1 MGNDSRGKDW
11 RATVALAALS
21 VLFFVLGLV
30 ISVRLSPEVGGGI
43 AGRSALYGL
52 VTLLIIGVL
61 LQSSHT
67 PHAWPIACCAT
78 ASVFMVVLIYMSK
91 TMADARDQAL
101 AGYAAEQA
109 LMTKAANGEP
119 IGFTQYPESTFG
131 RFAPTLAVMSRDLS
145 AFQRQRSDLEA
156 KQKGAGPL
164 GLDSP
169 ATFTDAAKRAA
180 ASKQIAL
187 LREVDTAA
195 LKNEQDLVEAIHADI
210 ESSPWPPDEK
220 RELIA
225 VFDKRAEESIQ
236 KLDPYFKLAL
246 DIDTLD
252 EDMLNVAA
260 SDHAHLGEHGLVFK
274 TRPGL
279 ERFQAD
285 AAKVKAL
292 SEKLKRMRAQPLK
305 ERSPAPRGKPVPG
318 KN

>member
-11 RATVALAALS
+11 RVTAALAALS
-21 VLFFVLGLV
+21 LVFFVLGLV

-43 AGRSALYGL
+43 AGRSTLYGL
-52 VTLLIIGVL
+52 VALLIIGVL

-78 ASVFMVVLIYMSK
+78 ASVFMAVLIYMSK

-101 AGYAAEQA
+101 AGYAAEQT

-119 IGFTQYPESTFG
+119 IDPTQYPEPTFG
-131 RFAPTLAVMSRDLS
+131 RFAPTLAAMSLDLS
-145 AFQRQRSDLEA
+145 GFQRRKSDLEA
-156 KQKGAGPL
+156 KQKGVGPL

-169 ATFTDAAKRAA
+169 VTFTDAAKRAA

-225 VFDKRAEESIQ
+225 MFDKRAEESIK

-260 SDHAHLGEHGLVFK
+260 SDHARLGEHGMLFN

-279 ERFQAD
+279 ERFQTD

-292 SEKLKRMRAQPLK
+292 SQKLDQMRGRPLK
-305 ERSPAPRGKPVPG
+305 GQPPVPQEKPVPG
-318 KN
+318 KK